1 MIKNVNVMDI
11 VLSLLLTLNMFD
23 IIVSIVDFEKVN
35 E

>member
-1 MIKNVNVMDI
+1 MIKKVTVMDI

-23 IIVSIVDFEKVN
+23 IIVSIVDFEKLN